1 MENIV
6 IQSERLTPE
15 EYIEFLRHTD
25 LGSQYPKERFENRIA
40 TLVEK
45 TAISLTARNEDG
57 LLVGVLFA
65 ITDFSYWMFL
75 TDLGIRREY
84 VKRGIGKA
92 LVERAI
98 EEAGGLENIIVY
110 TCANDKAIPFYKK
123 LGMEQG
129 PKDVF
134 VLNQVDW
141 TDFVVE

>member
-1 MENIV
+1 MENIT

-15 EYIEFLRHTD
+15 GYIEFLRHTD
-25 LGSQYPKERFENRIA
+25 LGSQYPKERFESRIA

-45 TAISLTARNEDG
+45 TAISLTARTDEG

-84 VKRGIGKA
+84 VKQGIGKA
-92 LVERAI
+92 MVERAI
-98 EEAGGLENIIVY
+98 KDAGGLENIIVY
-110 TCANDKAIPFYKK
+110 TCANDKATQFYKK

-129 PKDVF
+129 PEDVF
-134 VLNQVDW
+134 VLNQIDW

>member
-129 PKDVF
+129 PEDVF
-134 VLNQVDW
+134 VLNQIEW

>member
-25 LGSQYPKERFENRIA
+25 LGSQYPKERFESRIA

-45 TAISLTARNEDG
+45 TAISLTARSGEG
-57 LLVGVLFA
+57 LLVGILFA

>member
-1 MENIV
+1 MENIT

-15 EYIEFLRHTD
+15 GYIEFLRHTD
-25 LGSQYPKERFENRIA
+25 LGSQYPKERFESRIA

-45 TAISLTARNEDG
+45 TAISLTARTDEG

-84 VKRGIGKA
+84 VKQGIGKA
-92 LVERAI
+92 MVERAI
-98 EEAGGLENIIVY
+98 QDAGGLENIIVY
-110 TCANDKAIPFYKK
+110 TCANDKAVQFYKK

-129 PKDVF
+129 PEDVF
-134 VLNQVDW
+134 VLNQIDW

>member
-6 IQSERLTPE
+6 IQSERLTAK

>member
-1 MENIV
+1 MENIT

-15 EYIEFLRHTD
+15 GYIEFLRHTD
-25 LGSQYPKERFENRIA
+25 LGSQYPKERFESRIA

-45 TAISLTARNEDG
+45 TAISLTARTDEG

-84 VKRGIGKA
+84 VKQGIGKA
-92 LVERAI
+92 MVERAI
-98 EEAGGLENIIVY
+98 KDAGGLENIIVY
-110 TCANDKAIPFYKK
+110 TCANDKAVQFYKK

-129 PKDVF
+129 PEDVF
-134 VLNQVDW
+134 VLNQIDW

>member
-45 TAISLTARNEDG
+45 TAISLTVRNEDG

>member
-25 LGSQYPKERFENRIA
+25 LGHQYPKERFENRIA

-92 LVERAI
+92 LVKRAI

>member
-6 IQSERLTPE
+6 IQSERLTAK

-25 LGSQYPKERFENRIA
+25 LGHQYPKERFENRIA

-45 TAISLTARNEDG
+45 TAISLTVRNEDG

>member
-25 LGSQYPKERFENRIA
+25 LGHQYPKERFESRIA

-45 TAISLTARNEDG
+45 TAISLTARSGEG
-57 LLVGVLFA
+57 LLVGILFA

>member
-6 IQSERLTPE
+6 IQAERLTAK

-25 LGSQYPKERFENRIA
+25 LGSQYHKERFENRIA

>member
-25 LGSQYPKERFENRIA
+25 LGSQYPKERFESRIA

-45 TAISLTARNEDG
+45 TAISLTARSGEG
-57 LLVGVLFA
+57 LLVGILFA

-98 EEAGGLENIIVY
+98 EDAGGLENIIVY
-110 TCANDKAIPFYKK
+110 TCAIDKASPFYKK